1 MSKITYFYGYASIYN
16 NMIVAM
22 ATGVAY
28 EASGYKQA
36 VQTEGRADGQADGPN
51 RAKISRAILA
61 EDWIIALK

>member
-1 MSKITYFYGYASIYN
+1 
-16 NMIVAM
+16 MIVAM

>member
-1 MSKITYFYGYASIYN
+1 VSKITYFYGYASIYN

-22 ATGVAY
+22 AY